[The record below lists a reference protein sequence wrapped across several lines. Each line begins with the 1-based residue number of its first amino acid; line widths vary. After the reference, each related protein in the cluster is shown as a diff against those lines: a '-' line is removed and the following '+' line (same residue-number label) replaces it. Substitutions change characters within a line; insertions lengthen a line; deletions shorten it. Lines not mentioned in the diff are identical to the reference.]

1 MEKST
6 QIFHNN
12 EIPKEGCQFICLFV
26 ILIDFVFR
34 TGKNFYPQSFL
45 GECKYD
51 AKGKK
56 LSKYITDDTEISSDS
71 YRESSDEKNFN
82 EKNSKE
88 ES

>member
-6 QIFHNN
+6 QNFHNN
-12 EIPKEGCQFICLFV
+12 EIPKEGCQFTCLSVF
-26 ILIDFVFR
+26 LIDFVFR
-34 TGKNFYPQSFL
+34 TGKNYYPQSFL

-51 AKGKK
+51 VKGKK
-56 LSKYITDDTEISSDS
+56 ISKYITDDIEISSDF
-71 YRESSDEKNFN
+71 YRESSDEKNFD